1 MIITTS
7 NPDLATASVIDIS
20 IGLEIIVNTNNGM
33 VLSFHGS
40 EHIVETGLMSR
51 FWTFS
56 DEERPEEEVTIKV
69 TPENIGE
76 EVSLKGIE
84 YSNHDRGQ
92 FCFLLISLT
101 QLIDRAV
108 LATTDIPENDNAL

>member
-7 NPDLATASVIDIS
+7 NPKLATASVIDIS
-20 IGLEIIVNTNNGM
+20 IGLEIIVNTDKCM

-40 EHIVETGLMSR
+40 EHVVETGLISR
-51 FWTFS
+51 FWVFA
-56 DEERPEEEVTIKV
+56 DEEQPEKEVTIKV

-76 EVSLKGIE
+76 EVLLKGIE
-84 YSNHDRGQ
+84 YSSYDRGQ

-101 QLIDRAV
+101 QLINRVV
-108 LATTDIPENDNAL
+108 LATTYIPENDHAL